1 MNLNQ
6 KSRSLAMEIRQNL
19 LQTDSNKNEW
29 KQCFQS
35 PPKPQPK
42 EFFEKP
48 PLVRYNSHS
57 IQVRENRHPEKI
69 RIGVKQ
75 RRKIDNMLT
84 KQKVLGS
91 LLKDELISESRS
103 QETLE
108 ERNLMNNGSI
118 EFSQSVCED
127 DIDSTYRALAGN
139 FKKKVS
145 KNPYEDDIDSTYQ
158 AEKFKIVSKKR
169 WEDDIDSTYHVPNQ
183 MESFKIVSK
192 KQWERDEVTTKE
204 SMGSIQESKYS
215 TDADESYVSGNASV
229 VTAGNA
235 SVLTAEQQ
243 KMALTLGEKVEKA
256 IEKSIT
262 YMGGKATKSYEWKKT
277 VERVYQEDFPVPVYE
292 EDFQETICKD
302 DNKEG
307 IHSKSKMDTDTV
319 EAASIRKI
327 KKQVV
332 DFEIEKNF
340 EKDCFYSLG
349 YLVASLCPL
358 ECDGTY
364 T

>member
-1 MNLNQ
+1 
-6 KSRSLAMEIRQNL
+6 MEIRQNL

-84 KQKVLGS
+84 KQKVFSS

-139 FKKKVS
+139 FMKKVS
-145 KNPYEDDIDSTYQ
+145 KNP
-158 AEKFKIVSKKR
+158 
-169 WEDDIDSTYHVPNQ
+169 
-183 MESFKIVSK
+183 
-192 KQWERDEVTTKE
+192 WERDEVTTKE

-277 VERVYQEDFPVPVYE
+277 VER
-292 EDFQETICKD
+292 
-302 DNKEG
+302 
-307 IHSKSKMDTDTV
+307 
-319 EAASIRKI
+319 
-327 KKQVV
+327 
-332 DFEIEKNF
+332 
-340 EKDCFYSLG
+340 
-349 YLVASLCPL
+349 
-358 ECDGTY
+358 
-364 T
+364 

>member
-1 MNLNQ
+1 
-6 KSRSLAMEIRQNL
+6 MEIRQNL

-75 RRKIDNMLT
+75 RRKIDDMLT

-145 KNPYEDDIDSTYQ
+145 KNP
-158 AEKFKIVSKKR
+158 
-169 WEDDIDSTYHVPNQ
+169 WEDDIDSTYHVANQ
-183 MESFKIVSK
+183 MESFKTVSK

-332 DFEIEKNF
+332 NF

-349 YLVASLCPL
+349 YLVAHLCPL